1 MVQTINDNLQVNGYI
16 NATDII
22 SNNTGTLGPSQGD
35 EKVLLDLSNVNNNL
49 NKLKISNIRETNGTT
64 WDSTSTRIQ
73 QVTDITN
80 QGYLEFNPPSNNF
93 GIALGVTPG
102 QYAPWYL
109 LYQPESNIQIRYLDS
124 ASNYIEKT
132 SNITLVTYEFIP
144 NAFDQPLNTA
154 FSDSVRTGDGIVDHK
169 SKLILARNK

>member
-22 SNNTGTLGPSQGD
+22 SNNTGTLGPSKGD

-49 NKLKISNIRETNGTT
+49 NKLKISNIRETNGAA

-102 QYAPWYL
+102 QYAP
-109 LYQPESNIQIRYLDS
+109 
-124 ASNYIEKT
+124 
-132 SNITLVTYEFIP
+132 
-144 NAFDQPLNTA
+144 
-154 FSDSVRTGDGIVDHK
+154 
-169 SKLILARNK
+169 